1 MMQNWYR
8 ASNQSRV
15 LSRSVTKSSRS
26 FRHGHGD
33 RGPDTVRQRGK
44 ARPTKGQLALALFLP
59 IMPACGGVAET
70 QLLTMIRTSRAPAVL
85 GAVLGGRSLAAPG
98 G

>member
-1 MMQNWYR
+1 MR
-8 ASNQSRV
+8 E
-15 LSRSVTKSSRS
+15 SSRS
-26 FRHGHGD
+26 FRHGPYGRPRPRHSAAA
-33 RGPDTVRQRGK
+33 RQ

-59 IMPACGGVAET
+59 VMPACGEGVAELE
-70 QLLTMIRTSRAPAVL
+70 LLTMIEGTLEPAVL